1 MKKFISS
8 TITLSIIIFSSCI
21 SDSKKADRLRIE
33 NRFEEAVELYQK
45 AANEGDA
52 YAKWRLSE
60 AYSNGDG
67 VEYNEEKALKLIK
80 ESSKEGCDE
89 ATCDLALAYIWGNF
103 GLNIN
108 YERGKNIMDKLV
120 KKTDNAYVQ
129 SIYAGL
135 VFWGTGPY
143 KEDKEKAVTILS
155 TIKDKEDPEYLFYMG
170 SIYLTGTNKIDID
183 TKKAINF
190 YTKAFKNGDRR
201 SSSILASIYGFGH
214 GEIKRDISKQIEW
227 LNRGIDSNDTDCMV
241 EMAKLCL
248 SEDSTYQDI
257 YNQERAIELFKKAA
271 KRGSGEANNQLG
283 WLYYEGK
290 NVEKDD
296 EKSFTYYKEATKLK
310 SEDGAFHLGFAYI
323 DGVGCEKDLK
333 KGIETWKLAVVY
345 GSGSAANN
353 LFCYYNNGAFGG
365 KKDAIDK
372 KKAKDYLLRAAE
384 LNSAMGCFNL
394 GKEYFSGNNLMEKND
409 SQAFIYIKKA
419 ADAGVVDACTW
430 IAYFYEN
437 GIGCDKDPNKA
448 KKYKDMTTAKEVN

>member
-1 MKKFISS
+1 MKKYILY
-8 TITLSIIIFSSCI
+8 TITLSMLLFSSCI
-21 SDSKKADRLRIE
+21 SNSKKADRFRIE
-33 NRFEEAVELYQK
+33 NRFDDAAELYQK
-45 AANEGDA
+45 AADEGES
-52 YAKWRLSE
+52 YAKWRLSI
-60 AYSNGDG
+60 AYGNGEG
-67 VEYNEEKALKLIK
+67 VDYDEEKALELLI
-80 ESSKEGCDE
+80 EASNEGCEE
-89 ATCDLALAYIWGNF
+89 ATCDLACAYIF
-103 GLNIN
+103 GSYNIDKDL
-108 YERGKNIMDKLV
+108 ERGKSILENLIKN
-120 KKTDNAYVQ
+120 TDNAYVQ

-135 VFWGTGPY
+135 LFDGEDPFD
-143 KEDKEKAVTILS
+143 EDKEKAMELLNS
-155 TIKDKEDPEYLFYMG
+155 IKDKKNPFYLNCMG
-170 SIYLTGTNKIDID
+170 RIYLYGTSKIDID
-183 TKKAINF
+183 VNKAIDL
-190 YTKAFKNGDRR
+190 YTQSFNRGLKR
-201 SSSILASIYGFGH
+201 SSYTLAVIYGYGY
-214 GEIKRDISKQIEW
+214 GNLKKNITKQMEW
-227 LNRGIDSNDTDCMV
+227 LKRGIESNDTKCMV
-241 EMAKLCL
+241 EMAELCI

-257 YNQERAIELFKKAA
+257 HNPERAIELFKKAA
-271 KRGSGEANNQLG
+271 KRGNGEANNQLG

-372 KKAKDYLLRAAE
+372 KKAKEYLLRAAE